1 MKTITL
7 ILLLLLISTNTVNSQ
22 KNLLCIRVLL
32 GDDTPAK
39 ALPVNVHNPND
50 SLIASLTTDK
60 DGNVNF
66 RCNELIVNLDI
77 RSNDL
82 KFKSTYDRC
91 YLLQNDTT
99 QKIYILC
106 NRSAD
111 EVAMIKQGM
120 KKISFIGRSNIPHGS
135 CPEIIPAQDPE
146 TMKEI
151 HACLIENLHYPEIAV
166 ENDLE
171 AKIKIR
177 FLVDEN
183 DQIRNLQIFNGSYAI
198 LEEEALRAA
207 SCLSGYVAVSCDGK
221 KVPTMFT
228 LPLSF
233 RLN

>member
-1 MKTITL
+1 MKIL
-7 ILLLLLISTNTVNSQ
+7 PFILLLLLIGTSTVNSQ

-32 GDDTPAK
+32 GDGTPAK
-39 ALPVNVHNPND
+39 AFTINVHNPND

-60 DGNVNF
+60 DGNVDF
-66 RCNELIVNLDI
+66 RSDELIVNLDI

-82 KFKSTYDRC
+82 KYKSTYDRC

-99 QKIYILC
+99 QKIYVLY
-106 NRSAD
+106 NRSAE
-111 EVAMIKQGM
+111 EVALIKQGM
-120 KKISFIGRSNIPHGS
+120 KKISFIGRSSIPKGS

-183 DQIRNLQIFNGSYAI
+183 DQISNLQIFSGSYAI

-207 SCLSGYVAVSCDGK
+207 ACLSGYAAVSCEGK
-221 KVPTMFT
+221 KVPTMYT

-233 RLN
+233 RLK

>member
-7 ILLLLLISTNTVNSQ
+7 ILLLLLSCTNPVSSQ

-32 GDDTPAK
+32 GDGTPAK
-39 ALPVNVHNPND
+39 ELTINIHDPND
-50 SLIASLTTDK
+50 SLLASLKTDK
-60 DGNVNF
+60 AGNADFLSNQ
-66 RCNELIVNLDI
+66 LIVNLDI

-99 QKIYILC
+99 QKIYVLY

-111 EVAMIKQGM
+111 EVALIKQGM
-120 KKISFIGRSNIPHGS
+120 KKISFSERSNIPKGS
-135 CPEIIPAQDPE
+135 CPEIIPEQDPE

-183 DQIRNLQIFNGSYAI
+183 DQISNLQIFSGSYAI

-207 SCLSGYVAVSCDGK
+207 ACLSGYTAVSCDGK
-221 KVPTMFT
+221 KVPTLFT

-233 RLN
+233 RLR